1 MITPLISDCR
11 CDECVDRLWNIDE
24 NCIPCSAH
32 CDNLGTEP
40 KSLCDKNTGQC
51 VCKTNVQGMS
61 SQTICDIFQ
70 REGMKVIVYVELVFY
85 ATAQSIFLEQL
96 SERIA

>member
-1 MITPLISDCR
+1 MIKPLIFASR
-11 CDECVDRLWNIDE
+11 CDECVDRFWNIDE

-40 KSLCDKNTGQC
+40 GSICDKNTGQC

-61 SQTICDIFQ
+61 FDMGCVSN
-70 REGMKVIVYVELVFY
+70 RE
-85 ATAQSIFLEQL
+85 
-96 SERIA
+96 